1 MLRRIYF
8 LAQKELIQLLRD
20 KRTLGMLIIAPVIQL
35 IVFGYVA
42 TTEIR
47 QTAMII
53 CDQSR
58 SSQSRELINRFV
70 SSGYFIIEGYVD
82 GVPEIDRFLDSG
94 DAVIGLAI
102 PTDFARNLAGDSPA
116 DIGIYIDGTNSN
128 LATILTGYVR
138 MIVNGYSAELTQEFF
153 LKKGLEPPKL
163 SRSEPRVWFN
173 PELKSANFMVPGVMA
188 MLTLMLLLNLTTL
201 GIVREREQ
209 GTAEQL
215 SVTPIR
221 PIELIIGKLIPP
233 IFIGYLIIT
242 LVLIVGLLW
251 FGISFAGSVLLLYSL
266 SIFFILACLTAGLFI
281 STFAYTGD
289 QAVWIN
295 QVFIIPNVLL
305 SGFIFPISN
314 MPKAIQAITYFLPMR
329 YYLKVIRGIFLR
341 GAGFGQ
347 LWDEALILLAW
358 SVIITALAS
367 MRLKKGLV

>member
-1 MLRRIYF
+1 MIRRIYF

-47 QTAMII
+47 RSGMII

-58 SSQSRELINRFV
+58 SSASRELINRFV
-70 SSGYFIIEGYVD
+70 SSGYFVVEGYVD
-82 GVPEIDRFLDSG
+82 SVPEIDRFLDSG
-94 DAVIGLAI
+94 DAVAGLVI
-102 PTDFARNLAGDSPA
+102 PPDFARDLGRDSPA
-116 DIGIYIDGTNSN
+116 EIGVFIDGTNSN
-128 LATILTGYVR
+128 LAVILTGYVR
-138 MIVNGYSAELTQEFF
+138 MIVSSYSSGLVNEYFHH
-153 LKKGLEPPKL
+153 KGIDPPRPG
-163 SRSEPRVWFN
+163 SSEPRVWFN

-215 SVTPIR
+215 SVTPIS
-221 PIELIIGKLIPP
+221 PLELILGKIIPP
-233 IFIGYLIIT
+233 LFVGYLIIT
-242 LVLIVGLLW
+242 LVLTVGLLW
-251 FGISFAGSVLLLYSL
+251 FGIFFAGSVLLLYSL
-266 SIFFILACLTAGLFI
+266 SFFFIIACLTAGLFI

-295 QVFIIPNVLL
+295 QIFIIPNVLL

-314 MPKAIQAITYFLPMR
+314 MPTAIQAITYFLPMR
-329 YYLKVIRGIFLR
+329 SYLKIIRGIFLR
-341 GAGFGQ
+341 GAGVSQ
-347 LWDEALILLAW
+347 LWDEAMILLAW
-358 SVIITALAS
+358 SVIITVLAS
-367 MRLKKGLV
+367 LRLKKGLV